1 MITTVGISV
10 RCDNGRWSA
19 HAILNGM
26 VISSS
31 CMHNHQTSINAQV
44 CGRVFVR
51 RWLDI
56 ATRPHQ
62 ITELASEGCWVLT
75 WADDAGRQVTHR
87 FRWLA
92 PETLASKANQIGQ
105 P

>member
-31 CMHNHQTSINAQV
+31 CMHNHQTSLAAQK
-44 CGRVFVR
+44 CGVVFAR
-51 RWLDI
+51 RWADI
-56 ATRPHQ
+56 ATRTHQ
-62 ITELASEGCWVLT
+62 ITELASDGLWVLA

-87 FRWLA
+87 FRWLYA
-92 PETLASKANQIGQ
+92 ETLMAQAFQ
-105 P
+105 

>member
-1 MITTVGISV
+1 MISTVGVTV
-10 RCDNGRWSA
+10 RCEDGRWSA

-31 CMHNHQTSINAQV
+31 CMHNHQISINAQV
-44 CGRVFVR
+44 CGRGFVR
-51 RWLDI
+51 RWVDI

-62 ITELASEGCWVLT
+62 ITELASDGLWVLS

-87 FRWLA
+87 FRWLYA
-92 PETLASKANQIGQ
+92 ETLASNADQVG
-105 P
+105 